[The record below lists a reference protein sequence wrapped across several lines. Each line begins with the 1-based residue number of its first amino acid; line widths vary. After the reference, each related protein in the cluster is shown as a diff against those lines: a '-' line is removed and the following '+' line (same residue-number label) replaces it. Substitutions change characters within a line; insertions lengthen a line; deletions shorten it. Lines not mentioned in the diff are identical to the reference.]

1 MSEAIIKAAPDIS
14 VVIPL
19 YNEQDSLRELHD
31 RIVAVMKNLDKS
43 YEIIFIDDGSTDLSV
58 PVIEKLMK
66 ANNRVKLLQ
75 FRRNY
80 GKSAALAA
88 GFDYVTGQY
97 VITID
102 ADLQDDPDEIP
113 NLIAKLTEGYDLISG
128 WKKVRQDPL
137 LKRLTSKIYNFFTS
151 IFSGLRL
158 HDFNCGLKAYR
169 LDVVKSIHVYG
180 EMHRYLPVLAHN
192 NGFRVAEIPVKHYE
206 RKHGKTKFG
215 AARFTRGAFDLMTVT
230 FLTKYKKRPL
240 HLFGLFGVL
249 TFLTG
254 FVISLILVYQ
264 RLFLHQYLS
273 NRPLLFLGVLLI
285 IVGLQFFSIGLI
297 GEMIISV
304 KHENDTYI
312 VKRALGWDKEEPV
325 KS

>member
-1 MSEAIIKAAPDIS
+1 MSKDLVKVSPDIS

-31 RIVAVMKNLDKS
+31 KIVTVMQNHDFS
-43 YEIIFIDDGSTDLSV
+43 YEIIFIDDGSTDSSV
-58 PVIEKLMK
+58 SVIEELVGK
-66 ANNRVKLLQ
+66 NNCVKLLQ
-75 FRRNY
+75 FRKNY

-88 GFDYVTGQY
+88 GFEYAQGRYVVTM
-97 VITID
+97 D

-113 NLIAKLTEGYDLISG
+113 NLVNRLKEGYDLVSG
-128 WKKVRQDPL
+128 WKKVRHDPL
-137 LKRLTSKIYNFFTS
+137 LKRWTSKIYNFFTS
-151 IFSGLRL
+151 VFSGIRL

-169 LDVVKSIHVYG
+169 LDVVKSMHVYG

-192 NGFRVAEIPVKHYE
+192 NGFRVTEIPVKHFE
-206 RKHGKTKFG
+206 RKHGKSKFG
-215 AARFTRGAFDLMTVT
+215 AARFARGAFDLMTVT

-249 TFLTG
+249 TFLAG

-273 NRPLLFLGVLLI
+273 NRPLLFLGVLCI

-304 KHENDTYI
+304 RHENETYLI
-312 VKRALGWDKEEPV
+312 KREEGWDRE
-325 KS
+325 

>member
-1 MSEAIIKAAPDIS
+1 MSKDIVKAAPEIS

-31 RIVAVMKNLDKS
+31 KIVSVMQNRNYS
-43 YEIIFIDDGSTDLSV
+43 YEIIFIDDGSTDESV
-58 PVIEKLMK
+58 TVIEELAGKNK
-66 ANNRVKLLQ
+66 RVKLLQ
-75 FRRNY
+75 FRKNY

-88 GFDYVTGQY
+88 GFEFACGRYVVTM
-97 VITID
+97 D

-113 NLIAKLTEGYDLISG
+113 NLVARLNEGYDLVSG
-128 WKKVRQDPL
+128 WKKVRHGPL
-137 LKRLTSKIYNFFTS
+137 LKKLTSKIYNFFTS
-151 IFSGLRL
+151 VFSGIRL

-169 LDVVKSIHVYG
+169 LDVVKSMHVYG

-192 NGFRVAEIPVKHYE
+192 NGFRVTEIPVRHYE
-206 RKHGKTKFG
+206 RKHGKSKFG
-215 AARFTRGAFDLMTVT
+215 AARFARGAFDLMTVT

-273 NRPLLFLGVLLI
+273 NRPLLFLGVLCI

-304 KHENDTYI
+304 RHENETYLI
-312 VKRALGWDKEEPV
+312 KRAEGWDRE
-325 KS
+325 

>member
-31 RIVAVMKNLDKS
+31 RIVAVMKSIDKS

-58 PVIEKLMK
+58 PVIEKLMN

-97 VITID
+97 IITID

-113 NLIAKLTEGYDLISG
+113 NLIAKLTEGYDLVSG
-128 WKKVRQDPL
+128 WKKVRHDPL

-206 RKHGKTKFG
+206 RKHGKSKFG
-215 AARFTRGAFDLMTVT
+215 AARFARGAFDLMTVT

-249 TFLTG
+249 TFLIG

-312 VKRALGWDKEEPV
+312 VKRALGWDK
-325 KS
+325 K

>member
-1 MSEAIIKAAPDIS
+1 MSKDIVKATAEIS

-31 RIVAVMKNLDKS
+31 KIVSVMTNNDFS
-43 YEIIFIDDGSTDLSV
+43 YEIIFIDDGSTDSSV
-58 PVIEKLMK
+58 SVIEEL
-66 ANNRVKLLQ
+66 AGRNDLVKFLQ
-75 FRRNY
+75 FRKNY

-88 GFDYVTGQY
+88 GFDYAQGRY
-97 VITID
+97 VITMD

-113 NLIAKLTEGYDLISG
+113 NLVNRLKEGYDLVSG
-128 WKKVRQDPL
+128 WKKVRHDPL
-137 LKRLTSKIYNFFTS
+137 IKRVTSKVYNYFTS
-151 IFSGLRL
+151 VFSGIRL

-169 LDVVKSIHVYG
+169 LDVVKSMHVYG
-180 EMHRYLPVLAHN
+180 EMHRYLPVMAHN
-192 NGFRVAEIPVKHYE
+192 NGFRVTELPVKHYE

-264 RLFLHQYLS
+264 RLVMNQYLS

-304 KHENDTYI
+304 RHENETYLI
-312 VKRALGWDKEEPV
+312 KRAEGWDRE
-325 KS
+325 

>member
-1 MSEAIIKAAPDIS
+1 MSNDVVKVSPDIS

-31 RIVAVMKNLDKS
+31 KIVTVMQSHDFS
-43 YEIIFIDDGSTDLSV
+43 YEILFIDDGSTDSSV
-58 PVIEKLMK
+58 SVIEELVDK
-66 ANNRVKLLQ
+66 NNRVKLLQ
-75 FRRNY
+75 FRKNY

-88 GFDYVTGQY
+88 GFEYARGRY
-97 VITID
+97 VITMD

-113 NLIAKLTEGYDLISG
+113 NLVDRLKEGYDLVSG
-128 WKKVRQDPL
+128 WKKVRHDPL
-137 LKRLTSKIYNFFTS
+137 IKRWTSKIYNFFTS
-151 IFSGLRL
+151 VFSGIRL

-169 LDVVKSIHVYG
+169 LDVVKSMHVYG

-192 NGFRVAEIPVKHYE
+192 NGFRVTEMPVKHFE
-206 RKHGKTKFG
+206 RKHGKSKFG
-215 AARFTRGAFDLMTVT
+215 VARFARGAFDLMTVT

-273 NRPLLFLGVLLI
+273 NRPLLFLGVLCI

-304 KHENDTYI
+304 RHENETYLI
-312 VKRALGWDKEEPV
+312 KRAEGWDRE
-325 KS
+325 

>member
-1 MSEAIIKAAPDIS
+1 MSKDIVKAVTEIS

-19 YNEQDSLRELHD
+19 YNEQESLRELHD
-31 RIVAVMKNLDKS
+31 KIASVMQNRNYS
-43 YEIIFIDDGSTDLSV
+43 YEIIFIDDGSTDNSV
-58 PVIEKLMK
+58 SVIEELTGK
-66 ANNRVKLLQ
+66 NNRVKLLQ
-75 FRRNY
+75 FRKNY

-88 GFDYVTGQY
+88 GFEFACGRYVVTM
-97 VITID
+97 D
-102 ADLQDDPDEIP
+102 ADLQDDPGEIP
-113 NLIAKLTEGYDLISG
+113 NLVDRLNEGYDLVSG
-128 WKKVRQDPL
+128 WKKVRHDPVI
-137 LKRLTSKIYNFFTS
+137 KRLTSKIYNFFTS
-151 IFSGLRL
+151 VFSGIRL

-169 LDVVKSIHVYG
+169 LDVVKSMHVYG

-192 NGFRVAEIPVKHYE
+192 NGFRVTEIPVRHYE
-206 RKHGKTKFG
+206 RKHGKSKFG
-215 AARFTRGAFDLMTVT
+215 AARFARGAFDLMTVT

-304 KHENDTYI
+304 GHENATYLI
-312 VKRALGWDKEEPV
+312 KRTEGWDKE
-325 KS
+325 

>member
-1 MSEAIIKAAPDIS
+1 MSEAVFIAAPDIS

-58 PVIEKLMK
+58 PVIEKLMN
-66 ANNRVKLLQ
+66 ADNRVKLLQ

-113 NLIAKLTEGYDLISG
+113 NLIAKLTEGYDLVSG

-312 VKRALGWDKEEPV
+312 VKRALGWDK
-325 KS
+325 K